1 MPELFWRG
9 TRRIGTDENKAMT
22 WSYQSDAFGV
32 GTPSGTASVRLRLPG
47 QIDLGVLGISYNY
60 FRDYEAATGRLPE
73 LVFGKPNTVV
83 LSPLLKRFRQDEM
96 VMVGDRLT
104 TDKLLAEN
112 AGIDFILVLSGEAK
126 REDLPGLVRQPT
138 LVVDHLGSL

>member
-1 MPELFWRG
+1 M
-9 TRRIGTDENKAMT
+9 
-22 WSYQSDAFGV
+22 
-32 GTPSGTASVRLRLPG
+32 
-47 QIDLGVLGISYNY
+47 
-60 FRDYEAATGRLPE
+60 PE

-138 LVVDHLGSL
+138 LVLDHLGSL